1 MYCDCSDKRM
11 VIGKGMVSDRQ
22 GEREGKTG
30 EAENSK
36 EAKGKSRD
44 QKEKEG
50 AFPRKEKLEE
60 KAIKCQ
66 TCVFPPFTL
75 FQLTHISW
83 DQFVDLRGYSHFSL
97 LNSLGIAP
105 A

>member
-50 AFPRKEKLEE
+50 TFPRKEKLEE

-66 TCVFPPFTL
+66 TCVVSSIHAVSAD
-75 FQLTHISW
+75 TH
-83 DQFVDLRGYSHFSL
+83 F
-97 LNSLGIAP
+97 LGP
-105 A
+105 VC

>member
-44 QKEKEG
+44 QKEK
-50 AFPRKEKLEE
+50 
-60 KAIKCQ
+60 
-66 TCVFPPFTL
+66 
-75 FQLTHISW
+75 
-83 DQFVDLRGYSHFSL
+83 
-97 LNSLGIAP
+97 
-105 A
+105 

>member
-22 GEREGKTG
+22 GEREGKMG
-30 EAENSK
+30 GAENNK

-50 AFPRKEKLEE
+50 TFPRKEKLEE

-66 TCVFPPFTL
+66 TCVVSSIHAVSAD
-75 FQLTHISW
+75 TH
-83 DQFVDLRGYSHFSL
+83 F
-97 LNSLGIAP
+97 LGP
-105 A
+105 VC

>member
-22 GEREGKTG
+22 GEREGKMG

-36 EAKGKSRD
+36 EAKEKSRD

-50 AFPRKEKLEE
+50 TFPRKEKLEE

-66 TCVFPPFTL
+66 TCVVSSIHAL
-75 FQLTHISW
+75 SADTH
-83 DQFVDLRGYSHFSL
+83 F
-97 LNSLGIAP
+97 LGP
-105 A
+105 VC